1 MTSFD
6 TKNSNSDSFNFDL
19 ESESQSYFDDTN
31 DEYKKGFKLYNF
43 RRPDK
48 FSKDHL
54 KGLQDIH
61 REFSRQLSLTLTAY
75 LRMHL
80 EVDVVSV
87 DQLTYDE
94 FVRSMPTPVTIGI
107 FELAPLPGQVL
118 LGIGFEVLSA
128 IVDRM
133 LGGTGIC
140 ENTTR
145 ELTDIE
151 ESLAKKLIERTIK
164 TLELSW
170 EHIIPVKGNIVRLEK
185 DYNTVQI
192 ASPSEIVAL
201 ITFEIQVGGKY
212 FGLMSFCFT
221 YPFLENIL
229 TQLTTQ
235 HIYQAQGI
243 IANTD
248 EQKNMIEKLNTT
260 NADINVILGNS
271 EITMADFLS
280 LKIGDVIKLKEKIND
295 DLVVKINNQKK
306 FFARAGKVKNKISV
320 KITNVY
326 DEATEI
332 LKSYS

>member
-1 MTSFD
+1 MCAYDAKMNNENAGFD
-6 TKNSNSDSFNFDL
+6 F
-19 ESESQSYFDDTN
+19 ESESQSYFEDAN
-31 DEYKKGFKLYNF
+31 DEYKRGFKLYNF

-54 KGLQDIH
+54 RGLQDIH
-61 REFSRQLSLTLTAY
+61 REFSRQLSLNLSAY
-75 LRMHL
+75 LRMPI
-80 EVDVVSV
+80 EIDVVSV

-107 FELAPLPGQVL
+107 FELSPLPGQVL
-118 LGIGFEVLSA
+118 IGIGFEVLSA

-133 LGGTGIC
+133 LGGVGIC
-140 ENTTR
+140 ENSTR

-164 TLELSW
+164 TLEHAW
-170 EHIIPVKGNIVRLEK
+170 AHVIPVSGNIIGLDK
-185 DYNTVQI
+185 DYNMIQI
-192 ASPSEIVAL
+192 ASPGEIVAL
-201 ITFEIQVGGKY
+201 ITFEIQIAGRY

-248 EQKNMIEKLNTT
+248 EQKKMINKLNTT
-260 NADINVILGNS
+260 TAVIDVLFGGC
-271 EITMADFLS
+271 EITAEDFLS
-280 LKIGDVIKLKEKIND
+280 LKTGDVIKLDEKIED
-295 DLVVKINNQKK
+295 DVIVMINEKKK
-306 FFARAGKVKNKISV
+306 FFARPGKIKNKICV
-320 KITNVY
+320 KITDIY
-326 DEATEI
+326 DETYNI
-332 LKSYS
+332 LKNYD